1 MEKAAFKLD
10 TYRFVK
16 AALDFDIPTEASLD
30 IAIAPSGVLFLSK
43 GKYVLTF
50 QVVVTCEENS
60 AEVVNVVCEAVFS
73 FATPVKPEDVPSF
86 FYPNSLA
93 IVFPYVRAFVSTI
106 TLQANVRP
114 VVLPTINL
122 TGLTE
127 ELRKKTEV
135 KE

>member
-16 AALDFDIPTEASLD
+16 ATLDFDIPNEASLN
-30 IAIAPSGVLFLSK
+30 IEINPSGVLSLQDA
-43 GKYVLTF
+43 KYTLNF
-50 QVVVTCEENS
+50 QVIVRCEENG
-60 AEVVNVVCEAVFS
+60 AEVVNVVCEALFS
-73 FATPVKPEDVPSF
+73 FGTLIRKEDIPSF

-106 TLQANVRP
+106 TLQANVHP
-114 VVLPTINL
+114 VVLPTVNL

-127 ELRKKTEV
+127 VLQSNTEV
-135 KE
+135 RE